1 MASPV
6 FLAALGPQTGDAQ
19 PKPSSTR
26 AAETAS
32 ALRAEAASLQ
42 RGHASGFFAA
52 LVRAG
57 EPEKAPDSA
66 QSGQER
72 PEDADE
78 PVLDAKKFL
87 RGSGS
92 PRRLIEQADRAAR
105 DALGFWLESALAQAA
120 SPPNLEEWHRL
131 KARVVGHA
139 EAIVLEGVL
148 SPDQARRWRDR
159 ATRPLTPSLRGR
171 YSTIAIDYS
180 DGHVLAAYTRGEYY
194 RLINEEQFEGRA
206 SDLFRVLLGPGGSG
220 MGMFASL
227 RKRARARLAPGLR
240 LGSLC
245 LSGDSRLNSCRYCW
259 SWTCSRGM

>member
-1 MASPV
+1 MLPLLLMASPV

-32 ALRAEAASLQ
+32 ACRAEAASLQ

-57 EPEKAPDSA
+57 EPEKAPI
-66 QSGQER
+66 R
-72 PEDADE
+72 PRAVRNG
-78 PVLDAKKFL
+78 PKTRTSRCLTPRNSCAGAGRRAASSSRPTGL
-87 RGSGS
+87 PATLWGSG
-92 PRRLIEQADRAAR
+92 LRAP
-105 DALGFWLESALAQAA
+105 WPQAA

-159 ATRPLTPSLRGR
+159 AARPLTPSLRGR

-227 RKRARARLAPGLR
+227 RKRARGAVRRACAWGACAFPG
-240 LGSLC
+240 
-245 LSGDSRLNSCRYCW
+245 
-259 SWTCSRGM
+259 THA